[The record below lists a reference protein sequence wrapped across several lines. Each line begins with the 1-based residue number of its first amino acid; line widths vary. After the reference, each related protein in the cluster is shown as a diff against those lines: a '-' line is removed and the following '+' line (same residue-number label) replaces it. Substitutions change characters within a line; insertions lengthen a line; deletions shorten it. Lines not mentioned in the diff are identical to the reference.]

1 MVLMTADITAELKH
15 RNRRSEFTAYL
26 DKPIDVSELKKVIE
40 TYLPVAERRDFLL
53 HAQMN
58 HGAYRRLLQTFL
70 QETGSL
76 AAELPGYVPEQ
87 LELFG
92 TKVHGIKGAS
102 QQIGRQALSESAEI
116 MEMAAK
122 QKISG
127 TWKAYD
133 RVFGDDPAHV
143 RECRGR
149 VKEHAAGDIRGRD
162 SSRGRTGGKAADS
175 GTA

>member
-15 RNRRSEFTAYL
+15 RNRRPEFTAYL

-87 LELFG
+87 LELSERKC
-92 TKVHGIKGAS
+92 TESRAPAS
-102 QQIGRQALSESAEI
+102 RSA
-116 MEMAAK
+116 
-122 QKISG
+122 
-127 TWKAYD
+127 D
-133 RVFGDDPAHV
+133 R
-143 RECRGR
+143 R
-149 VKEHAAGDIRGRD
+149 
-162 SSRGRTGGKAADS
+162 
-175 GTA
+175 